1 VQKYYFELKQLKYE
15 EFGARKME
23 NNNEK

>member
-1 VQKYYFELKQLKYE
+1 MQKYYFELKQLKYE

-23 NNNEK
+23 NNDEK

>member
-23 NNNEK
+23 NNDEK